1 MFIVRIST
9 AAIITLISFL
19 YWTSSVD
26 ASLYQS
32 NDYNLEED
40 GVEFVGR
47 HSVSYSGHSDHF
59 DINYSDLYINITSS
73 GDLVCSFSKISGNP
87 PGVTGAYREDDNA
100 PSTFTSSNTPN
111 WMEVDWN
118 ESLYWGNS
126 VISINHRAT
135 TVPGYCA
142 PGWYS
147 EFAGII
153 IYYSPSTGF
162 LENDYSS

>member
-1 MFIVRIST
+1 MFAFRIFIT
-9 AAIITLISFL
+9 ALVGIIGLFGSIGLAGASL
-19 YWTSSVD
+19 NQSDDYSLEEESVD
-26 ASLYQS
+26 
-32 NDYNLEED
+32 
-40 GVEFVGR
+40 FIGR
-47 HSVSYSGHSDHF
+47 HNLSYTGYSDHF
-59 DINYSDLYINITSS
+59 DISYSDLYINITSS

-87 PGVTGAYREDDNA
+87 PGETGAYREDDNS
-100 PSTFTSSNTPN
+100 PSSFTSANTPN
-111 WMEVDWN
+111 WMEVDWFK
-118 ESLYWGNS
+118 SLYWGS
-126 VISINHRAT
+126 GQIYINHRAT